1 MRPLAATALLTV
13 LLAGRAD
20 AGDYL
25 TEVKPLLAARC
36 VACHGSLAQKGK
48 LRLDTA
54 AAARAGGRS
63 GPAVVPGKAADSPLY
78 QAVLGRGRDR
88 MPPES
93 DGHPLAAEQVAVLKA
108 WIDRGAP
115 GPADEPVPEDPKSHW
130 AFRPVRRPAVPDGP
144 NPVDH
149 FVQKTLRE
157 HGLAHAPRADPRTLV
172 RRLHLDLTG
181 LPPTPDEVTAFVRN
195 PSLPALVDRL
205 LASPHFGERW
215 GRHWLD
221 LARFAESDGYEND
234 NLRPGAW
241 RFRDWVVRR

>member
-1 MRPLAATALLTV
+1 MRPFITTALLAAV
-13 LLAGRAD
+13 LAGRAD

-54 AAARAGGRS
+54 AVARAGGRS

-93 DGHPLAAEQVAVLKA
+93 DGHPLAADQVAVLKA

-115 GPADEPVPEDPKSHW
+115 GPANEPVPEGPTSHW
-130 AFRPVRRPAVPDGP
+130 AFRPVTRPAVPDGQ
-144 NPVDH
+144 NPIDH
-149 FVQKTLRE
+149 FVRKALGVHNR
-157 HGLAHAPRADPRTLV
+157 LPAPRA
-172 RRLHLDLTG
+172 
-181 LPPTPDEVTAFVRN
+181 A
-195 PSLPALVDRL
+195 
-205 LASPHFGERW
+205 
-215 GRHWLD
+215 
-221 LARFAESDGYEND
+221 
-234 NLRPGAW
+234 
-241 RFRDWVVRR
+241 